1 MNSEFESTSDR
12 FGKGIIA
19 IAMGIGLIFVALKFG
34 HYVSKNY
41 IETPCV
47 LKHVS
52 FGINSKSYDMATE
65 FDYEFKGKTYT
76 SEKFSDQKTFSDSS
90 DVRRASEVERAFD
103 ADKKIICYVL
113 EDDPSEAYLVEPT
126 FGFYLKWGVFACG
139 VFILLTGL
147 GYIAQVLTDNFVPGA
162 RAYLGLFFSASML
175 MVAVIGSYF
184 IYPCLSQV
192 LDSGNWKNADA
203 VVDHRFYDVS
213 VNDEGEK
220 SFNVEILYRYKY
232 KGKEYRSIQYNFL
245 NSSSSD
251 KEEAIAIGKK
261 YPQGTKFQCYVDPDN
276 PKYSVIEKEAF
287 VVYLLAFAV
296 IVFYLVAYLSI
307 NGWGIRIRIK

>member
-1 MNSEFESTSDR
+1 MDSEFESTSDR

-47 LKHVS
+47 LKQVS

-192 LDSGNWKNADA
+192 LDSGNWKRADA

-220 SFNVEILYRYKY
+220 SYFVEILYRYKY
-232 KGKEYRSIQYNFL
+232 KNKVYRSTQYNFI
-245 NSSSSD
+245 NSSTSSKD
-251 KEEAIAIGKK
+251 EAIRIGKK
-261 YPQGTKFQCYVDPDN
+261 YTKGKRFKCYVDPDD
-276 PKYSVIEKEAF
+276 PEYSVIEKESFLVCLLTFAILACYLIAF
-287 VVYLLAFAV
+287 ICFR
-296 IVFYLVAYLSI
+296 
-307 NGWGIRIRIK
+307 GWGVKIEAK